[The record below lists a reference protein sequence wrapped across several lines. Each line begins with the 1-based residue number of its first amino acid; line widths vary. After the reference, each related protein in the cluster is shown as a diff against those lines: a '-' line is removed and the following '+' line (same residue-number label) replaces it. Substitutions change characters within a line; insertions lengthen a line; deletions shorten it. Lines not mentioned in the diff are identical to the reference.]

1 VIFSCAVDNG
11 VAADLVDAAV
21 AVAVAVVDIDA
32 AAAAAVGIVAHTCAV
47 AAKIA
52 AGVAHD

>member
-1 VIFSCAVDNG
+1 

-32 AAAAAVGIVAHTCAV
+32 VAAAAAVVGIVAHTCAV

>member
-1 VIFSCAVDNG
+1 M
-11 VAADLVDAAV
+11 AADLVDA